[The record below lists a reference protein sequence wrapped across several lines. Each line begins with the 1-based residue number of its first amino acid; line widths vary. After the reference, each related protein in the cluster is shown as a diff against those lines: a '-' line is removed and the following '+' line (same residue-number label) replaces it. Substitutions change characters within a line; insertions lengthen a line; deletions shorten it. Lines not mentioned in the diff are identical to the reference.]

1 MKLFTSSRRL
11 IATGALALSLVAVSI
26 ASAASAIDVQ
36 ANNPQVQGD
45 PTSNATA
52 VFPTNKQNEPT
63 IAVNPTNSNFLIAG
77 SNDEQRQPPC
87 GPGLV
92 RGPDV
97 PANDCSFFPNVGTSG
112 IYLSSDGGATWINN
126 GLLDDQASW
135 SSLPTGRRLVSDGDP
150 VIMYGPKP
158 NGNAGFSY
166 ANGARAYYATL
177 ASYYSNAG
185 SYPANKAPEYLA
197 VAYSDD
203 NGLTWS
209 APVLATTKD
218 NPNDFN
224 DKEWLAVDDNPASP
238 YFGRVYLSWTEFR
251 SFTFTG
257 YGNEPVMVSIST
269 DGGNSFGAPKQL
281 SPAGNN
287 GTGNGRQG
295 SYVVTGPDGS
305 VYVAFEQGSSQVVAI
320 SRDGGQKWSRPIMI
334 APVADIQDPIPG
346 SNFRTNSFPSIAAD
360 PRTGST
366 TLYAAWVNRTAGGG
380 RVVVSTSTDKGQ
392 TWSGL
397 TTVSTTAEGYAF
409 FQGLDVAPNGRVDL
423 GYQAQTTLNPNTFGT
438 GNAWIDS
445 WYVSNS
451 GSGWSAPLKISSAS
465 SDPAVSAQNNLA
477 RQFYGDYNVLVSTDA
492 QASFIYTDTRN
503 GVGCPAIDQYQRII
517 AGTETVRGDMRDRIA
532 TRLGQNPYAHEPG
545 EKPAPPE
552 HCGSQFGN
560 SDAYVSVITP

>member
-1 MKLFTSSRRL
+1 MKFSSSSRRL
-11 IATGALALSLVAVSI
+11 IATTALLLSLVAVSV

-63 IAVNPTNSNFLIAG
+63 IAVNPTNPNLLIAG
-77 SNDEQRQPPC
+77 ANDEQRQPPC
-87 GPGLV
+87 GPGPV

-97 PANDCSFFPNVGTSG
+97 PASDCSFFPGVGTSG
-112 IYLSSDGGATWINN
+112 IYTSSDGGATWINR
-126 GLLDDQASW
+126 GLLDDQPSWIASD
-135 SSLPTGRRLVSDGDP
+135 LVSDGDP
-150 VIMYGPKP
+150 VIVYGPKP
-158 NGNAGFSY
+158 GVNGNFSY
-166 ANGARAYYATL
+166 ANGVRAYYSSL
-177 ASYYSNAG
+177 ASYKPGRSP
-185 SYPANKAPEYLA
+185 YPPNKAPELLA

-203 NGLTWS
+203 NGATWS
-209 APVLATTKD
+209 APVIATVKE

-224 DKEWLAVDDNPASP
+224 DKEWIWVDDLPSSP
-238 YFGRVYLSWTEFR
+238 YFGRVYLSWIEFR
-251 SFTFTG
+251 SASSG
-257 YGNEPVMVSIST
+257 SEPIMVSIST
-269 DGGNSFGAPKQL
+269 DGGNSISAPKQL

-295 SYVVTGPDGS
+295 STITTGPDGS
-305 VYVAFEQGSSQVVAI
+305 VYVAFEQANAQVVAI

-366 TLYAAWVNRTAGGG
+366 TLYAAWVNLTSAGG
-380 RVVVSTSTDKGQ
+380 RVVVSVSIDRGLS
-392 TWSGL
+392 WSPL
-397 TTVSTTAEGYAF
+397 QPVSTAGEGYAF

-423 GYQAQTTLNPNTFGT
+423 GYQAQTAINPSIFGT
-438 GNAWIDS
+438 GNAAINS
-445 WYVSNS
+445 YYVGKAANS
-451 GSGWSAPLKISSAS
+451 STWSMPLKISTTS

-477 RQFYGDYNVLVSTDA
+477 RQFYGDYNTLVSTNQKA
-492 QASFIYTDTRN
+492 WFIYTDTRN
-503 GVGCPAIDQYQRII
+503 GVGCPAVDEYQQAIV
-517 AGTETVRGDMRDRIA
+517 GTSTVRGDMRDRIA

-545 EKPAPPE
+545 DKPAPPE